1 MHDRSMA
8 RSTRLL
14 QIVQILRRHR
24 RPVTAEA
31 MAVELEVSLRTV
43 YRDVAALLSN
53 RVPIRGEAGMGYV
66 LEPGYDLPPV
76 MFTAD
81 EVEAILVG
89 LRWLRAR
96 ADRSLARAAD
106 DVEAKIATILPD
118 ALKPVLMES
127 SLFVPAMESRI
138 VVENIDVAP
147 VREAIRKSLRL
158 TIDYADAVGARTSR
172 TIWPFALAYFDS
184 VRVVLAW
191 CEWREDFRSFRT
203 DRISAFDVG
212 QKYPARRADLLKRW
226 KELSGHG
233 KQM

>member
-1 MHDRSMA
+1 MSRS
-8 RSTRLL
+8 SRLL
-14 QIVQILRRHR
+14 DIVQLLRRHR
-24 RPVTAEA
+24 RPVTAETVA
-31 MAVELEVSLRTV
+31 GELEVSLRTV
-43 YRDVAALLSN
+43 YRDIATLQAN
-53 RVPIRGEAGMGYV
+53 RVPIRGEAGIGYV

-127 SLFVPAMESRI
+127 SLFAPAIEERI
-138 VVENIDVAP
+138 VTEHIDVAP
-147 VREAIRKSLRL
+147 VREAIRKGLRL
-158 TIDYADAVGARTSR
+158 TIDYSDAVGAQSRRTV
-172 TIWPFALAYFDS
+172 WPFALAYFDS

-203 DRISAFDVG
+203 DRIGAYEIG
-212 QKYPARRADLLKRW
+212 QKYPQRRADLLKRW
-226 KELSGHG
+226 KELSGHYLHV
-233 KQM
+233 